1 MEKIIDKYLVK
12 KYQNNENSNEGY
24 YEKVEKIKNNQET
37 QIELSKLVAFRKQ
50 QPFSMYSEE
59 KKREVKK
66 SIKRFGVLEPIIVR
80 EIGEDKYEIIAG
92 HNRVECCRELG
103 ISTIKAI
110 VMNVDDNTAT
120 LIMIETNLCTRDE
133 ILPIE
138 KGRAYKLK
146 LDILKKINAD
156 KENSQ
161 YWENGSINELS
172 KEIEDSKSTIY
183 RYISLTNLIPEFQNL
198 VNNGSILLIAG
209 SEIGALDK
217 EKQEI
222 LYAVIN
228 DNNIKLRNVEMQKL
242 KDVKEFNYQN
252 VLDRLISKTEKKIK
266 FTGKLNKNIT
276 KKYKDKF
283 KSDVD
288 FSKLIDDLLEKY
300 FNENQDEYKYL

>member
-1 MEKIIDKYLVK
+1 MENIIDKYLVK
-12 KYQNNENSNEGY
+12 KYQNNEKNDEEFDSNQ
-24 YEKVEKIKNNQET
+24 VIQIK
-37 QIELSKLVAFRKQ
+37 LSSLIAFRKQ
-50 QPFSMYSEE
+50 QPFSMYSQE
-59 KKREVKK
+59 KKEEVKK
-66 SIKRFGVLEPIIVR
+66 SIERFGVLEPIIVR
-80 EIGEDKYEIIAG
+80 KIEDDKYEIIAG

-103 ISTIKAI
+103 MKTIRAS
-110 VMNVDDNTAT
+110 VMNIDDDTAT

-133 ILPIE
+133 ISPIE
-138 KGRAYKLK
+138 KGKAYKLK
-146 LDILKKINAD
+146 LEILKKINAD
-156 KENSQ
+156 KKNSQ
-161 YWENGSINELS
+161 YWENGSINELTKES
-172 KEIEDSKSTIY
+172 KDSKSKIY

-222 LYAVIN
+222 LYAVID

-252 VLDRLISKTEKKIK
+252 VLDRLISKKEKKVK

-283 KSDVD
+283 ESDAE
-288 FSKLIDDLLEKY
+288 FTNLIDKLLEKY
-300 FNENQDEYKYL
+300 FCTNEEEYKYL